1 MQHLPNHFLLRLL
14 FLAASLGLSLAVS
27 AQDSVEKA
35 SDDETVDELEV
46 WGRAIDLVGAADS
59 ASQGIVGYDDL
70 STRPILRV
78 GELVEVVPGLIA
90 TQHSGGGKANQYFLR
105 GINLDHGTDF
115 SILFEGMPVN
125 MRSHAHGQGYLDM
138 NFIIPELVKTI
149 EYRKGTFTFDTGDF
163 SAAGSTRFTTY
174 DSLDQGF
181 AEAIWGSENF
191 SRLVAGNSWDTAGG
205 TLLLAGELQLSDG
218 PWENEEDTKKLN
230 LFAKYSAEMLG
241 GNAMLMATHYSNDW
255 HATDQIPLR
264 EVEAGRMSRFGFIDP
279 SVGGETYRSNI
290 IARLVYDKTSYQ
302 LFASRYGMN
311 LFGNPTYFLNDPING
326 DQIEQEDERKIF
338 GGRVDHVRDQT
349 WGDKRVVL
357 SIGADTRYD
366 VISKLNLFNTSSR
379 ERLGFVR
386 NDKVDELS
394 VGGYVDAEINWTN
407 KLRTTVGFRA
417 DYYRWDVKAAR
428 SENSGNGSDSIV
440 VPRFGIAYNLNDQ
453 WEFYANY
460 GGGFHSND
468 VRAAELSVDPVTG
481 DPADSFEAIVEST
494 GYEAGFRAEISNT
507 LNFTATYFVMELD
520 SELIFVGDA
529 GTTEPN
535 DATERNGVEAAIFWQ
550 PTKWLTLDATA
561 AKTDAK
567 FKDAPSDANSIP
579 DAHDTI
585 AGFGATAILDN
596 GLEASLRVRHFGDAP
611 LIEDESVQKQATT
624 LTNFGVSYPVG
635 NLVVGVDVLNVF
647 DVEHNDIEYWY
658 ESRVQ
663 DEPAGVED
671 FHFHPVESREIRV
684 NLRYRF

>member
-1 MQHLPNHFLLRLL
+1 MP
-14 FLAASLGLSLAVS
+14 GLSGICRILAVTAHVITPALLW
-27 AQDSVEKA
+27 AQEA
-35 SDDETVDELEV
+35 SEPAEGSKSVDEVEV

-59 ASQGIVGYDDL
+59 ASQGIVGYEDL

-149 EYRKGTFTFDTGDF
+149 EYRKGTFTFDVGDF
-163 SAAGSTRFTTY
+163 SAAGSTRFETY
-174 DSLDQGF
+174 DALDQGF
-181 AEAIWGSENF
+181 AEIAWGSESFN
-191 SRLVAGNSWDTAGG
+191 RIVAGNSWDAASG
-205 TLLLAGELQLSDG
+205 TVLLAGELQLSDG
-218 PWENEEDTKKLN
+218 PWENKEDTEKLN
-230 LFAKYSAEMLG
+230 LFAKYTTEWLG
-241 GNAMLMATHYSNDW
+241 ADAMLLATHYQNDW
-255 HATDQIPLR
+255 NATDQIPLR
-264 EVEAGRMSRFGFIDP
+264 EVEAGRMSRFGYIDP

-290 IARLVYDKTSYQ
+290 IARLAYDNTDYQ
-302 LFASRYGMN
+302 LFATRYGMN
-311 LFGNPTYFLNDPING
+311 LFGNPTYYLNDPVNG

-338 GGRVDHVRDQT
+338 GGRIDHIRDT
-349 WGDKRVVL
+349 NWGNKPVTL
-357 SIGADTRYD
+357 SIGVDTRYD
-366 VISKLNLFNTSSR
+366 AISKLNLFNTSDR
-379 ERLGFVR
+379 ERLSFVR
-386 NDKVDELS
+386 NDEVDEFSL
-394 VGGYVDAEINWTN
+394 GGYIDAQVRWTD

-417 DYYRWDVKAAR
+417 DYFNWDVSATR
-428 SENSGNGSDSIV
+428 PENSGSGSDSII
-440 VPRFGIAYNLNDQ
+440 VPRIGVAYSVNER
-453 WEFYANY
+453 WEVYANY

-481 DPADSFEAIVEST
+481 DPAEPFDAIIEST
-494 GYEAGFRAEISNT
+494 GYEAGFRAELSDR
-507 LNFTATYFVMELD
+507 LNFTATYFYMELD

-535 DATERNGVEAAIFWQ
+535 DGTERYGIEAAVFWQ
-550 PTKWLTLDATA
+550 PTDWLTLDATA
-561 AKTDAK
+561 ARTEAK
-567 FKDAPSDANSIP
+567 FKDAPSDANRIP

-596 GLEASLRVRHFGDAP
+596 GLVASLRVRHFGDAP
-611 LIEDESVQKQATT
+611 LAEDNSVRKDATT
-624 LTNFGVSYPVG
+624 LTNLGVSYPFG
-635 NLVVGVDVLNVF
+635 NFVLGVDVLNLF

-658 ESRVQ
+658 ESRLEN
-663 DEPAGVED
+663 EPAGVED
-671 FHFHPVESREIRV
+671 YHFHPVESREFRV